1 MVQRHAFGVLVLL
14 VSAACADGSGPSPA
28 IALSLLVQPEPAQPG
43 DTLRVSVQAV
53 PNGDPAVEVIRLN
66 ATGLVTA
73 VDSVGFSGSGPQ
85 SHVWTFVLPY
95 LPAAGEVA
103 LTATATGGR
112 VTATDRDTVPVADLL
127 PPEVTALDAT
137 PIVLLPTD
145 TVTVTY
151 SARDAVG
158 LWWTVVRISGAFNA
172 TDSVDHAFVKQVTR
186 SVRIQVPA
194 SAPMGSTFTV
204 KVIAAD
210 PALHFDTAATLPVQV
225 TDLVPPSVNA
235 VATGPE
241 PVLTLVPNDTL
252 RLALNVTDNYKLRWV
267 GYRLGP
273 PASLRD
279 SVAITGR
286 NASQNFRLI
295 AATAWI
301 GSQTVTGFARDS
313 SGHLT
318 ETALGTATVVP
329 GVRRPTFAFP
339 LNSSVPDLV
348 YDSSRDVVYLSEFGA
363 DSGSVF
369 SLATKTFASPIDLFS
384 WPFGLDLT
392 PGGDSLVVALR
403 LSTSLAIVN
412 LQNRQVDTVTLP
424 LNSNLNPGLDHVRVM
439 ANGKALVTT
448 IYLGGGYGE
457 LWVFDLIAQCRPNT
471 TD

>member
-1 MVQRHAFGVLVLL
+1 MVQRHALAALVLL

-53 PNGDPAVEVIRLN
+53 PSGDAVVEVIRLN

-73 VDSVGFSGSGPQ
+73 ADSVGFSGSGPQ

-210 PALHFDTAATLPVQV
+210 PALHLDTAATLPVQV

-235 VATGPE
+235 VETGPE

-252 RLALNVTDNYKLRWV
+252 RLAVNVTDNYKLRWV

-318 ETALGTATVVP
+318 ETALGTAN
-329 GVRRPTFAFP
+329 FA
-339 LNSSVPDLV
+339 V
-348 YDSSRDVVYLSEFGA
+348 
-363 DSGSVF
+363 
-369 SLATKTFASPIDLFS
+369 
-384 WPFGLDLT
+384 
-392 PGGDSLVVALR
+392 
-403 LSTSLAIVN
+403 
-412 LQNRQVDTVTLP
+412 
-424 LNSNLNPGLDHVRVM
+424 
-439 ANGKALVTT
+439 
-448 IYLGGGYGE
+448 
-457 LWVFDLIAQCRPNT
+457 
-471 TD
+471 